1 MADEIKAAAYCECS
15 AKTGDGV
22 REMFETAVRLT
33 LYDSKGNF
41 VEKQNHTQSTA
52 QSERRPGRDCVI
64 L

>member
-22 REMFETAVRLT
+22 REMFETAVRQT
-33 LYDSKGNF
+33 LNDGGNF
-41 VEKQNHTQSTA
+41 VAKHS
-52 QSERRPGRDCVI
+52 SEMGPGRKCII